1 MNPSNVERFVDALNI
16 GMKLQDVSIFENF
29 WNQVELYEQLK
40 EHNNMQKEFINIA
53 SIGLRLHSIH
63 FRYSSLIQSYPERID

>member
-53 SIGLRLHSIH
+53 SIGLRLLLNP
-63 FRYSSLIQSYPERID
+63 F

>member
-1 MNPSNVERFVDALNI
+1 VNPSDVERFVDALNI

-53 SIGLRLHSIH
+53 SIGLRLLLNP
-63 FRYSSLIQSYPERID
+63 F

>member
-1 MNPSNVERFVDALNI
+1 MVNPSNVERFVDALNI

-53 SIGLRLHSIH
+53 SMG
-63 FRYSSLIQSYPERID
+63 

>member
-1 MNPSNVERFVDALNI
+1 MNPSDVERFVDALNI

-53 SIGLRLHSIH
+53 SIGLRLLLNP
-63 FRYSSLIQSYPERID
+63 F